1 MEVGSCWQPII
12 ECGRGRAF
20 GVRHSCS
27 ALRAVRWRNRR
38 NAITPAPPPF
48 VRVHC
53 ASAPTAGIRAAYQVA
68 FRWGVWSSTAPR
80 RCSSTVLMA
89 HYQDFHRRF
98 FLGFLGLR
106 VAAGLSR
113 RLGQISTIIRSR
125 TTVPYGTRQAA
136 YFSSA
141 ELTTPPGG
149 FGTITLV
156 GSGTL
161 TGDLL
166 SPAVTSNAVPEPG
179 TILLLAAAGVSVAAW
194 LCIKSRRCLR
204 RAGL

>member
-1 MEVGSCWQPII
+1 MLAANHRVRTGTSLWCAALVLGVTSSALAQSPECYYTGSTTVCAGTLCVGTDGGNPGGLPSGVSLGSLVLNSAPEVLFYGADGTLPGLPSPLLPGLPWTP
-12 ECGRGRAF
+12 GRGWAEPPL
-20 GVRHSCS
+20 GTNIDYYTITYYG
-27 ALRAVRWRNRR
+27 ALWN
-38 NAITPAPPPF
+38 
-48 VRVHC
+48 
-53 ASAPTAGIRAAYQVA
+53 PTGAY
-68 FRWGVWSSTAPR
+68 
-80 RCSSTVLMA
+80 L
-89 HYQDFHRRF
+89 
-98 FLGFLGLR
+98 
-106 VAAGLSR
+106 
-113 RLGQISTIIRSR
+113 
-125 TTVPYGTRQAA
+125 
-136 YFSSA
+136 SSA

>member
-27 ALRAVRWRNRR
+27 ALRAVRGAIAGMLLHRLHHRLCGYIVRR
-38 NAITPAPPPF
+38 
-48 VRVHC
+48 
-53 ASAPTAGIRAAYQVA
+53 
-68 FRWGVWSSTAPR
+68 
-80 RCSSTVLMA
+80 
-89 HYQDFHRRF
+89 HRRRESGRPTKWRF
-98 FLGFLGLR
+98 VGEFGPQRRPEVLFYGADGTLPGLPSPLLPGLPWTPGRGWAEPPLGTNIDYYTITYYGALWNPTGAYLG
-106 VAAGLSR
+106 
-113 RLGQISTIIRSR
+113 
-125 TTVPYGTRQAA
+125 
-136 YFSSA
+136 SA